1 MRERIKT
8 PLAEE
13 VVEYVVKP
21 RSLPFLA
28 RDLANLMWINKA
40 HALMLADTRIL
51 PADVVKSLMAALDDM
66 EREGADSLSFDPGL
80 EDIYLNMEHELI
92 QRVGEEVG
100 GRLHTGRSRNDLYST
115 MTRMTARNELSS
127 LIDTLSELRGVL
139 LGLAEEHVDTVMPGY
154 THLQPAQPTTLGH
167 YLASVSLA
175 LERDADRLLEVHPRL
190 NLNPLGACAFAGT
203 GFPIDRE
210 MTARLLGFDGAVAST
225 LDAVASRDYVPEI
238 LSALAAT
245 GVTLSR
251 LAQDLYLWCSDE
263 WATVEVADEVAI
275 TSSIMPQKKN
285 PITLEHIKAG
295 AAHLIGALVA
305 SLTVQ
310 KSVNF
315 MHCMDMSHETVTPL
329 WEAMAHAEGM
339 IHLARRTVSGLQVDG
354 GLMARRAAEDFSTA
368 TELADSLVRDN
379 DLPFRVAHGIVANVV
394 SEALERG
401 LRSDRIDA
409 DMVRSAAVGLTDA
422 PVTVTDQQVR
432 QALDPVRNIRAKR
445 ASGSPAPSE
454 TRRLIEN
461 AKTVVARHRNVVK
474 GRREC
479 QRQARTQL
487 DEAASRL
494 R

>member
-1 MRERIKT
+1 
-8 PLAEE
+8 
-13 VVEYVVKP
+13 
-21 RSLPFLA
+21 
-28 RDLANLMWINKA
+28 
-40 HALMLADTRIL
+40 
-51 PADVVKSLMAALDDM
+51 
-66 EREGADSLSFDPGL
+66 
-80 EDIYLNMEHELI
+80 
-92 QRVGEEVG
+92 
-100 GRLHTGRSRNDLYST
+100 
-115 MTRMTARNELSS
+115 MTRMAARNELSS

-295 AAHLIGALVA
+295 AAHLTGALVA

-339 IHLARRTVSGLQVDG
+339 IHLTRRTVSGLQVDG

-394 SEALERG
+394 SRG
-401 LRSDRIDA
+401 AGARPSLRPDR
-409 DMVRSAAVGLTDA
+409 RRHG
-422 PVTVTDQQVR
+422 PQR
-432 QALDPVRNIRAKR
+432 RRRANGR
-445 ASGSPAPSE
+445 
-454 TRRLIEN
+454 
-461 AKTVVARHRNVVK
+461 ARHRYGPAGKTGPGPRPQHPGQEGLGQPGPERDKTADRERQNSGGPPPQRRQGPARMPATGPYPARRGRVEAEIGVVVL
-474 GRREC
+474 GRC
-479 QRQARTQL
+479 
-487 DEAASRL
+487 SR
-494 R
+494 RCGQGVGAGSTRSVIETPDFSPVE